1 MSIFQN
7 SVLKEYSKNIDK
19 DLVSKR
25 WKAFQNW
32 QKDIEAIKTY
42 KEEIYQEGFL
52 RDIFENCLGYTLNTT
67 NKNEYNLEREKK
79 NETDSKKADG
89 VIYVNNKVVGVI
101 ELKGQ
106 DTKNLDRGKNKES
119 SPIEQAFGYL
129 TSHDSTYCKYVIVSN
144 FDELRFY
151 IKDRLNYEKFNLFNL
166 NEEEF
171 YKLHLL
177 LSYESIKEN
186 IPSNLKE
193 KSTTKEI
200 DISKDLYKKFS
211 NFRTS
216 LFENL
221 VKNNINHDK
230 AILLRFTQ
238 KICDRIIFI
247 LFAEDRGLLRTNTIE
262 EIKKRHEED
271 LFDVTLYGYY
281 KIYFEAI
288 NKGSLKLD
296 IPQYNGGLFAIDE
309 ELDNLIIDDEI
320 LNSHVPI
327 LSKFDF
333 ASEISV
339 NILGHIFEQSLT
351 DLEELQAN
359 IENINFDK
367 TKTKRKKDG
376 VFYTPEYIT
385 HYIVDN
391 TLGKLCNEKKEELN
405 LLDVSNPINPK
416 KLTKQEK
423 QTLENIY
430 SYRDYLLNLKILD
443 PACGSGAF
451 LNQALEFLIKEHD
464 DLDKLRKDFEGEGLG
479 LYDIEASILEH
490 NLCGVDINEDAIE
503 IAKLSL
509 WLRSARRGRPLTK
522 LANKIICA
530 NSLLEM
536 PFEENSFDVII
547 GNPPYV
553 KEDTNKNA
561 FKGLKESPYYQG
573 KMDLWYF
580 FGCQALDM
588 IKENGLIGFIAPN
601 NWISNSGASKF
612 RNKVLED
619 GKILEFIDFGD
630 FKVFEDAGIQ
640 TMIYIMTKS
649 KDNLQYKL
657 KVSKN
662 LNKNINN
669 YEVLAFLNKNPNE
682 KFNFFMSNINKNKML
697 NQIIGF
703 SNQNIENF
711 LEKIESFKNFN
722 IDGKDEIFSGIDFPQ
737 DFLNKK
743 SKEILGEQFNVGDG
757 VFVIS
762 NKEKKLLNLS
772 DNELSLLRPFYTTNE
787 LGRYWGNKENK
798 FWVIYTNSSFKNQ
811 NSLDNYPNLKNHL
824 DKFQEIITSENK
836 PYGLNRS
843 SKEKNFLEEKIIV
856 KRKSP
861 NSPTF
866 TYVDF
871 DCFFNRTFMIIKSN
885 RMNLKY
891 LTSLLNSKLI
901 AFWLKYKGKMQGD
914 IFQVDKEPLLNLPI
928 LKIDEESQK
937 PFISLV
943 DEILEAKQKIND
955 YKNILDE
962 AIKNN
967 NFDREIALKKE
978 LENLENIYTTNEKT
992 IDQMVYKLYD
1002 LNEDEIKIVKGI

>member
-166 NEEEF
+166 SEEEF

-211 NFRTS
+211 SFRTS

-221 VKNNINHDK
+221 VKNNTNHDK
-230 AILLRFTQ
+230 ATLLRFTQ
-238 KICDRIIFI
+238 KLCDRIIFI

-262 EIKKRHEED
+262 EIKKRHEQD
-271 LFDVTLYGYY
+271 LFDISLYGYY

-288 NKGSLKLD
+288 NKGSSKLD

-309 ELDNLIIDDEI
+309 ELDNLVIDDEI

-333 ASEISV
+333 ASDISV

-351 DLEELQAN
+351 DLEEIQAN

-385 HYIVDN
+385 HYIVEN
-391 TLGKLCNEKKEELN
+391 TLGKLCNQKKEELN
-405 LLDVSNPINPK
+405 LLDVSNPTNPK

-490 NLCGVDINEDAIE
+490 NLYGVDINEDAIE

-522 LANKIICA
+522 LANKIKCG
-530 NSLLEM
+530 NSLINDKNIVSNAFVWEEEFKEV
-536 PFEENSFDVII
+536 FEQGGFDIVI

-553 KEDTNKNA
+553 VTKKEHYKNY
-561 FKGLKESPYYQG
+561 KWNS
-573 KMDLWYF
+573 DLYLMF
-580 FGCQALDM
+580 FELCL
-588 IKENGLIGFIAPN
+588 
-601 NWISNSGASKF
+601 
-612 RNKVLED
+612 
-619 GKILEFIDFGD
+619 
-630 FKVFEDAGIQ
+630 
-640 TMIYIMTKS
+640 TK
-649 KDNLQYKL
+649 NI
-657 KVSKN
+657 
-662 LNKNINN
+662 LNKNSLFSFITPKFFLVNKSNKDFREYLLTKVNLFKLVETSPFQDVVSENVISFISFNN
-669 YEVLAFLNKNPNE
+669 
-682 KFNFFMSNINKNKML
+682 
-697 NQIIGF
+697 
-703 SNQNIENF
+703 
-711 LEKIESFKNFN
+711 
-722 IDGKDEIFSGIDFPQ
+722 EI
-737 DFLNKK
+737 
-743 SKEILGEQFNVGDG
+743 SKEI
-757 VFVIS
+757 VI
-762 NKEKKLLNLS
+762 LN
-772 DNELSLLRPFYTTNE
+772 D
-787 LGRYWGNKENK
+787 
-798 FWVIYTNSSFKNQ
+798 
-811 NSLDNYPNLKNHL
+811 
-824 DKFQEIITSENK
+824 
-836 PYGLNRS
+836 
-843 SKEKNFLEEKIIV
+843 
-856 KRKSP
+856 
-861 NSPTF
+861 
-866 TYVDF
+866 
-871 DCFFNRTFMIIKSN
+871 IKSN
-885 RMNLKY
+885 IQEINKIEKEYCLKNENYEILTFLTKKQIDLLNKISLNTISLSKISSSKRGMEIGKKDLFNDNANIECLIGQDVQKYSITLTNSKVNSNNKEYIRLKDFFNNNLIFLRRVSSILVASIHDKKLAFNKNIYGIIIKEDFDIKY
-891 LTSLLNSKLI
+891 ILILLNSKLLDFYYKTKFSTKKEEVFPEI
-901 AFWLKYKGKMQGD
+901 QTYLFNQLPIKNISKFEQEPFIKKANQMLELNKKLQETKQNFTNELKLEKLPIKLQKFEELDFDDFVKEYVKAKKIKLSDQLEERNFKNNWLA
-914 IFQVDKEPLLNLPI
+914 IFENDKKEVLELQNQIKIIDKE
-928 LKIDEESQK
+928 
-937 PFISLV
+937 
-943 DEILEAKQKIND
+943 
-955 YKNILDE
+955 
-962 AIKNN
+962 
-967 NFDREIALKKE
+967 
-978 LENLENIYTTNEKT
+978 

-1002 LNEDEIKIVKGI
+1002 LNEDEIKIVEKI

>member
-166 NEEEF
+166 SEEEF

-186 IPSNLKE
+186 IPSNLKD

-211 NFRTS
+211 SFRTS

-221 VKNNINHDK
+221 VKNNTNHDK
-230 AILLRFTQ
+230 ATLLRFTQ
-238 KICDRIIFI
+238 KLCDRIIFI

-262 EIKKRHEED
+262 EIKKRHEQD
-271 LFDVTLYGYY
+271 LFDISLYGYY

-309 ELDNLIIDDEI
+309 ELDNLVIDDEI

-333 ASEISV
+333 ASDISV

-385 HYIVDN
+385 YYIVEN
-391 TLGKLCNEKKEELN
+391 TLGKLCNQKKEELN
-405 LLDVSNPINPK
+405 LLDVSNPTNPK

-490 NLCGVDINEDAIE
+490 NLYGVDINEDAIE

-522 LANKIICA
+522 LANKIKCG
-530 NSLLEM
+530 NSLINDKNIVSNAFIWEEEFKEV
-536 PFEENSFDVII
+536 FEQGGFDIVI

-553 KEDTNKNA
+553 DNRGFDKDILNYYFKIYNNSFGKSGTESYKTTKFNLIAPFIELTYKLLRYKGLTSFIIHKNIFKTNSYSNIRRFILQKYKIEILTDWGSGQFEDVVAETATFIFEKDYKKNNDFKIEFYKLNQKVNETYESQDTYLLNYDNIFSIYTNTKDRNVLFKIKNNSLSLSNIVNINNGIVTGDDKKYLFSTQENDTFKPSIRGKDISRYSTIIPKEFIKYDKNSLLRARDENIFLSNEKLIMQMINTQFIITYDDQQVYNLGTTYALTLKNKN
-561 FKGLKESPYYQG
+561 FDLKYVLCILLSKLINWYYKKEFTNESE
-573 KMDLWYF
+573 LTN
-580 FGCQALDM
+580 A
-588 IKENGLIGFIAPN
+588 
-601 NWISNSGASKF
+601 ISTKN
-612 RNKVLED
+612 L
-619 GKILEFIDFGD
+619 
-630 FKVFEDAGIQ
+630 FEIP
-640 TMIYIMTKS
+640 
-649 KDNLQYKL
+649 L
-657 KVSKN
+657 KN
-662 LNKNINN
+662 LNIIEQEPFIAK
-669 YEVLAFLNKNPNE
+669 A
-682 KFNFFMSNINKNKML
+682 NKML
-697 NQIIGF
+697 
-703 SNQNIENF
+703 E
-711 LEKIESFKNFN
+711 
-722 IDGKDEIFSGIDFPQ
+722 
-737 DFLNKK
+737 LNKK
-743 SKEILGEQFNVGDG
+743 LQETKQNF
-757 VFVIS
+757 
-762 NKEKKLLNLS
+762 
-772 DNELSLLRPFYTTNE
+772 TNE
-787 LGRYWGNKENK
+787 LKLEKLPIKLQKFEELDFDDFVKEYVKAKKIKLADQLEERN
-798 FWVIYTNSSFKNQ
+798 FKNNWLAIFENDKKEVLELQ
-811 NSLDNYPNLKNHL
+811 N
-824 DKFQEIITSENK
+824 QI
-836 PYGLNRS
+836 
-843 SKEKNFLEEKIIV
+843 KII
-856 KRKSP
+856 
-861 NSPTF
+861 
-866 TYVDF
+866 
-871 DCFFNRTFMIIKSN
+871 
-885 RMNLKY
+885 
-891 LTSLLNSKLI
+891 
-901 AFWLKYKGKMQGD
+901 
-914 IFQVDKEPLLNLPI
+914 DKE
-928 LKIDEESQK
+928 
-937 PFISLV
+937 
-943 DEILEAKQKIND
+943 
-955 YKNILDE
+955 
-962 AIKNN
+962 
-967 NFDREIALKKE
+967 
-978 LENLENIYTTNEKT
+978 

-1002 LNEDEIKIVKGI
+1002 LNEDEIKIVEKI

>member
-166 NEEEF
+166 SEEEF

-177 LSYESIKEN
+177 ISYESIKEN
-186 IPSNLKE
+186 IPSNLKD

-211 NFRTS
+211 SFRTS

-221 VKNNINHDK
+221 VKNNTNHDK
-230 AILLRFTQ
+230 ATLLRFTQ
-238 KICDRIIFI
+238 KLCDRIIFI

-262 EIKKRHEED
+262 EIKKRHEQD
-271 LFDVTLYGYY
+271 LFNISLYGYY

-288 NKGSLKLD
+288 NQGSLKLD

-309 ELDNLIIDDEI
+309 ELDNLVIDDEI

-333 ASEISV
+333 ASDISV

-351 DLEELQAN
+351 DLEEIQAN

-385 HYIVDN
+385 HYIVEN
-391 TLGKLCNEKKEELN
+391 TLGKLCNQKKEELN
-405 LLDVSNPINPK
+405 LLDVSNPTNPK

-490 NLCGVDINEDAIE
+490 NLYGVDINEDAIE

-536 PFEENSFDVII
+536 PFEENSFDIVI
-547 GNPPYV
+547 GNPPYI
-553 KEDTNKNA
+553 KEYTNKKA
-561 FKGLKESPYYQG
+561 FDGLRGSPYYQG

-601 NWISNSGASKF
+601 NWISNNGASKF

-649 KDNLQYKL
+649 KDNLKYKF
-657 KVSKN
+657 KVSRV
-662 LNKNINN
+662 LDKNINH
-669 YEVLAFLNKNPNE
+669 YEAIYLLKNIENE
-682 KFNFFMSNINKNKML
+682 KFQFFISNIDKNTMKDKIL
-697 NQIIGF
+697 NF
-703 SNQNIENF
+703 SNQEIEIL
-711 LEKIESFKNFN
+711 LEKIFTKSNFIFDKN
-722 IDGKDEIFSGIDFPQ
+722 EIANGIDVHQ
-737 DFLNKK
+737 DFLNQT
-743 SKEILGEQFNVGDG
+743 SKNILGDNFNIGDG
-757 VFVIS
+757 VFNLS
-762 NKEKKLLNLS
+762 LEEYTNLNLI
-772 DNELSLLRPFYTTNE
+772 NEEKTLIKPFYTSNE
-787 LGRYWGNKENK
+787 LGKYWGDKINNL
-798 FWVIYTNSSFKNQ
+798 WVIYTNSTFKNP
-811 NSLDNYPNLKNHL
+811 NSLDNYPNIKNHL
-824 DKFQEIITSENK
+824 DKFQKIITSDNK
-836 PYGLNRS
+836 PYGLHRS
-843 SKEKNFLEEKIIV
+843 RDERFFKNEKIISL
-856 KRKSP
+856 RKCKT
-861 NSPTF
+861 PTF
-866 TYVDF
+866 TYTNF
-871 DCFFNRTFMIIKSN
+871 DCYVSQTYFVIQTN
-885 RMNLKY
+885 RMDLKY

-914 IFQVDKEPLLNLPI
+914 IFQVDKEPLLNIPI
-928 LKIDEESQK
+928 VNIDNNLQQ
-937 PFISLV
+937 PFIKLV
-943 DEILEAKQKIND
+943 DEILEAKQKIKD
-955 YKNILDE
+955 YKYLLDE
-962 AIKNN
+962 AIRNN
-967 NFDREIALKKE
+967 NFDREIILKKE
-978 LENLENIYTTNEKT
+978 LENLESICIKNEKT
-992 IDQMVYKLYD
+992 IDQMVYKLYE
-1002 LNEDEIKIVKGI
+1002 LTQEEIKIVEGI

>member
-177 LSYESIKEN
+177 ISYESIKEN
-186 IPSNLKE
+186 IPSNLKD

-211 NFRTS
+211 SFRTS

-221 VKNNINHDK
+221 VKNNTNHDK
-230 AILLRFTQ
+230 ATLLRFTQ
-238 KICDRIIFI
+238 KLCDRIIFI

-262 EIKKRHEED
+262 EIKKRHEQD
-271 LFDVTLYGYY
+271 LFDISLYGYY

-288 NKGSLKLD
+288 NKGSSKLD

-309 ELDNLIIDDEI
+309 ELDNLVIDDEI

-333 ASEISV
+333 ASDISV

-351 DLEELQAN
+351 DLEEIQAN

-385 HYIVDN
+385 HYIVEN
-391 TLGKLCNEKKEELN
+391 TLGKLCNQKKEELN
-405 LLDVSNPINPK
+405 LLDVSNPTNPK

-490 NLCGVDINEDAIE
+490 NLYGVDINEDAIE

-522 LANKIICA
+522 LANKIKCG
-530 NSLLEM
+530 NSLINDKNIVSNAFVWEEEFKEV
-536 PFEENSFDVII
+536 FEQGGFDIII

-553 KEDTNKNA
+553 VVSDIFLKNNLEKEYEEFIRNNDLYIA
-561 FKGLKESPYYQG
+561 FISKSIRLLKENS
-573 KMDLWYF
+573 L
-580 FGCQALDM
+580 L
-588 IKENGLIGFIAPN
+588 GLITPNSFIKGDYFKRIRETLSKYQIVEIIDFN
-601 NWISNSGASKF
+601 NELIFEDANVFSSIVILEKTLTYKEWILKSSLNTIKGTIEKGS
-612 RNKVLED
+612 
-619 GKILEFIDFGD
+619 LEFIPDNTILKKLSSLKNIDNYFYVKDVGYNYWSKGRGKQRGDSIGDRIFYSGTRIDKKDYPYIKGSSFSKYSKFIITNYMRYNYKDFLGEND
-630 FKVFEDAGIQ
+630 TFR
-640 TMIYIMTKS
+640 YS
-649 KDNLQYKL
+649 KDILETSPKLVYRQTSSNLISTIDFDRLHTDKTIHCIVPKDNNIIDLKFLMTNFNSKL
-657 KVSKN
+657 FNYIYNLFSEEEGRTFAQVKTINVKKLPIKEISKIEQEPFIA
-662 LNKNINN
+662 K
-669 YEVLAFLNKNPNE
+669 A
-682 KFNFFMSNINKNKML
+682 NKML
-697 NQIIGF
+697 
-703 SNQNIENF
+703 E
-711 LEKIESFKNFN
+711 
-722 IDGKDEIFSGIDFPQ
+722 
-737 DFLNKK
+737 LNKK
-743 SKEILGEQFNVGDG
+743 LQETKQNF
-757 VFVIS
+757 
-762 NKEKKLLNLS
+762 
-772 DNELSLLRPFYTTNE
+772 TNE
-787 LGRYWGNKENK
+787 LKLEKLPIKLQKFEELDFDNFVKEYVKAKKIKLSDQLEERN
-798 FWVIYTNSSFKNQ
+798 FKNNWLAIFENDKKEVLELQ
-811 NSLDNYPNLKNHL
+811 N
-824 DKFQEIITSENK
+824 QI
-836 PYGLNRS
+836 
-843 SKEKNFLEEKIIV
+843 KII
-856 KRKSP
+856 
-861 NSPTF
+861 
-866 TYVDF
+866 
-871 DCFFNRTFMIIKSN
+871 
-885 RMNLKY
+885 
-891 LTSLLNSKLI
+891 
-901 AFWLKYKGKMQGD
+901 
-914 IFQVDKEPLLNLPI
+914 DKE
-928 LKIDEESQK
+928 ID
-937 PFISLV
+937 
-943 DEILEAKQKIND
+943 
-955 YKNILDE
+955 
-962 AIKNN
+962 
-967 NFDREIALKKE
+967 R
-978 LENLENIYTTNEKT
+978 
-992 IDQMVYKLYD
+992 MVYKLYD
-1002 LNEDEIKIVKGI
+1002 LNEDEIKIVEKI